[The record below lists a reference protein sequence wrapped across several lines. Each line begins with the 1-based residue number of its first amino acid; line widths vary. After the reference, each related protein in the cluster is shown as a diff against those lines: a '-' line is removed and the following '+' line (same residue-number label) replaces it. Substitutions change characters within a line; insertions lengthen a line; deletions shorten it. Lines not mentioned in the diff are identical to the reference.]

1 MASSV
6 KVRRTMRRKDG
17 NAKATLVKN
26 TSVKITEKGIEVKK
40 SKKIVP
46 KNVRPS

>member
-17 NAKATLVKN
+17 NAKATLVKS
-26 TSVKITEKGIEVKK
+26 TSVSVTSNDIEVKK

>member
-1 MASSV
+1 
-6 KVRRTMRRKDG
+6 MRRKDG
-17 NAKATLVKN
+17 NAKATLVKS
-26 TSVKITEKGIEVKK
+26 TSVSVTSNDIEVKK